1 MKLIFATHNEGK
13 MNEMRKILA
22 GLDVEILS
30 AKEAGV
36 MEEPVE
42 DGATFA
48 DNACIKAQYV
58 FDRTKEWT
66 VADDSGLCVE
76 ALNGAPGLV
85 SARWAGEKAT
95 GEEKA
100 DKVVKELG
108 ELPDEK
114 RGAYFETALVAINP
128 AGERLDFSARI
139 YGKIIKERRGNMH
152 HYRLPYDAIFI
163 PDGWDKT
170 FAEVTDEEKNAVSQ
184 RGQAFRKLKDYLG
197 ENVL

>member
-1 MKLIFATHNEGK
+1 MK
-13 MNEMRKILA
+13 KILA

-30 AKEAGV
+30 AAEAGV

-42 DGATFA
+42 DGETFA
-48 DNACIKAQYV
+48 ENALIKAKYV
-58 FDRTKEWT
+58 FERTKEWT

-85 SARWAGEKAT
+85 SARWAGENAT

-100 DKVVKELG
+100 EKVIGELG
-108 ELPDEK
+108 DLPVEK
-114 RGAYFETALVAINP
+114 RVAYFETALVAISP
-128 AGERLDFSARI
+128 AGERIDFSARI
-139 YGKIIKERRGNMH
+139 YGKIISERRGNMH
-152 HYRLPYDAIFI
+152 HHRLPYDAIFI

-184 RGQAFRKLKDYLG
+184 RGQAFRKLKDYLS